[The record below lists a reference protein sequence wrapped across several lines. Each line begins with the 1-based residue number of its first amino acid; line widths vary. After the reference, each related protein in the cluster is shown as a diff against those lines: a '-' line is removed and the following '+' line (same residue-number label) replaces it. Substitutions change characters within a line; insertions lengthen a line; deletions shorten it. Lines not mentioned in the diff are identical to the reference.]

1 MEKAKAKILVV
12 DDEEDIL
19 HATRHFLVKRG
30 YEVLIAATKD
40 EAMEMVKQSRPQI
53 ILLDIRLKEAS
64 GLDILKEA
72 KAIDNNIKVIMVT
85 ALDDEENMK
94 QAKAWGAE
102 DYIAK
107 PFTTAYLNEVL
118 MQKLKALAFREKK
131 EQAGK

>member
-1 MEKAKAKILVV
+1 MEKAKILVV

-30 YEVLIAATKD
+30 YEVFIAATKD
-40 EAMEMVKQSRPQI
+40 EAMAMVKQSHPQI

-64 GLDILKEA
+64 GLDILKEV

-107 PFTTAYLNEVL
+107 PFTAAYLNEVL
-118 MQKLKALAFREKK
+118 MQKLKTLAFREKK